1 MGMVFQNCIWI
12 HLREVEQRSNDTIR
26 SYSRCYWIDFRI
38 DSLLGLPGNP
48 QHQFVDHHNVE
59 TAL

>member
-38 DSLLGLPGNP
+38 DSLWGCLVTPSINL
-48 QHQFVDHHNVE
+48 
-59 TAL
+59 